1 MYTLRCTRKLL
12 KRLGAQ
18 PSSESVA
25 PATVLGD
32 WYANLLYTRP
42 QHLVL
47 AMNERSLLCVLVP
60 AAPGDQLG
68 RRLRDAVSELLLAI
82 GLPAAAVT
90 AEAAAM
96 ESMAIGVTA
105 NRRVL
110 GCMNDAVVQLEA
122 CPRGRTGD
130 LLLRDAE
137 LYLTE
142 NIYSLTGYQTPR
154 LRALELFEVSSGAV
168 RMHRGPWL
176 H

>member
-18 PSSESVA
+18 PSSEAVA

-42 QHLVL
+42 QQLVL

-68 RRLRDAVSELLLAI
+68 RRLRDAVSGLLLAI
-82 GLPAAAVT
+82 GVPAAAVT
-90 AEAAAM
+90 AEAASM
-96 ESMAIGVTA
+96 ESMAIGATA

-110 GCMNDAVVQLEA
+110 GCMNDAVVQLED

-130 LLLRDAE
+130 LLLRDAV

-154 LRALELFEVSSGAV
+154 QRTLELFGVTSGVV
-168 RMHRGPWL
+168 RLQRGPWL

>member
-18 PSSESVA
+18 PSSEAVA

-32 WYANLLYTRP
+32 WYANLLFTRP
-42 QHLVL
+42 QQLVL

-60 AAPGDQLG
+60 AAPGHQLG

-82 GLPAAAVT
+82 GVPAAAVT

-96 ESMAIGVTA
+96 ESMAIGATS
-105 NRRVL
+105 
-110 GCMNDAVVQLEA
+110 
-122 CPRGRTGD
+122 
-130 LLLRDAE
+130 

-154 LRALELFEVSSGAV
+154 LRALELFGVTSGVV
-168 RMHRGPWL
+168 RLQRGPWL